1 MIPTGKSEHVTSVT
15 DTHLQI
21 NSKSGTDSPR
31 VNNERKKTRKAGS
44 EVDSSDPNW
53 PRNLSVSDGIS
64 ASYEKPGRTDRMI
77 SDKTFFQFVVLC
89 FVVPGNPAGDLN
101 FSY

>member
-1 MIPTGKSEHVTSVT
+1 MIPTACHVT
-15 DTHLQI
+15 DTCLQI

-64 ASYEKPGRTDRMI
+64 ASYEKPGI
-77 SDKTFFQFVVLC
+77 EEFFGSNNCVV
-89 FVVPGNPAGDLN
+89 AQR
-101 FSY
+101 